1 MSANPNPPVANMHN
15 LMIQL
20 GAAAPNTVISGS
32 AYSGAIGS
40 PQVARVSAKKASK
53 RR

>member
-1 MSANPNPPVANMHN
+1 MSANPNPKVANMHN
-15 LMIQL
+15 LMVQL

-32 AYSGAIGS
+32 AYSA
-40 PQVARVSAKKASK
+40 ARPSAQAARAYAKKIAK